1 MASALLQKLVSYLAV
16 QVTPARQ
23 QWPAGQHLPGPVG
36 IRRKMKLTFLVL
48 TGGKMRRRSNAKS
61 RLSWQSVVAAMALI
75 WLGTFP
81 GVYAQSFFTL
91 VPCRLEVIC
100 LLPSEITTSSSLEKE
115 FCDQVAKRLTSEQGP
130 AWRVSAAP
138 PSSDDQAILC
148 AALRRD
154 LHFDPP
160 ESWRK
165 LALRDK
171 VAVVAVKRTGLGWHV
186 MARDW
191 DVRVERLGPLVKKT
205 APTWCGVTQAAVEA
219 VQEALV
225 PVARIRLVEQ
235 QAVRLDL
242 QGSLLMEERPPWPR
256 RQFLA
261 LARYED
267 RDGNAR
273 AVVPL
278 PWTILQSPEGPPA
291 EDGSV
296 GCQIISGVKN
306 PLSARRRGRVQ
317 LLAWAVTP
325 QSHSVTISLKNR
337 QDPQKPLVGYEVL
350 AQPNGEGSPQFLGRT
365 NFAGQVEIPAQDPP
379 GWKLIWVKHG
389 RRVLAKVPVVD
400 GSAEFTELALPDDD
414 PRLLAEG
421 YLMSVQDQLVDLVT
435 LRSVLIARLRARIA
449 AGDWDPAIRLRDQL
463 LQLKS
468 REIFSSELT
477 QQQQRLFCPDPV
489 GQKQIDKMFE
499 ETRRLVNLY
508 LNPREVEEL
517 VKEIAMKAPRRTG
530 TP

>member
-1 MASALLQKLVSYLAV
+1 M
-16 QVTPARQ
+16 
-23 QWPAGQHLPGPVG
+23 
-36 IRRKMKLTFLVL
+36 
-48 TGGKMRRRSNAKS
+48 MRRQPIEKT
-61 RLSWQSVVAAMALI
+61 RLLREALI
-75 WLGTFP
+75 AAAALAWLGAFP
-81 GVYAQSFFTL
+81 VVYGQSFFTL
-91 VPCRLEVIC
+91 VPCRLNVIC
-100 LLPSEITTSSSLEKE
+100 LLPPEIATSTGLEQE
-115 FCDQVAKRLTSEQGP
+115 FCRQLGERLASEQGP
-130 AWRVSAAP
+130 AWRVSVAP
-138 PSSDDQAILC
+138 PSAEDRAILR

-154 LHFDPP
+154 LPFDPP
-160 ESWRK
+160 TSWRK
-165 LALRDK
+165 VALRDK
-171 VAVVAVKRTGLGWHV
+171 VVVLAVKRTGLGWHV
-186 MARDW
+186 VSRDW
-191 DVRVERLGPLVKKT
+191 DVRVERLGPLVEHT
-205 APTWCGVTQAAVEA
+205 APTWSGVLAAAAETVRRA
-219 VQEALV
+219 VV
-225 PVARIRLVEQ
+225 PVAQIRLVEQ

-242 QGSLLMEERPPWPR
+242 QGSLLMEERSPLPR

-296 GCQIISGVKN
+296 SCQIISGLKN

-325 QSHSVTISLKNR
+325 RSRSVVLSLRNR
-337 QDPQKPLVGYEVL
+337 QDSQKPLVGYEVL
-350 AQPNGEGSPQFLGRT
+350 AQPDGEGSPQFLGRT
-365 NFAGQVEIPAQDPP
+365 DFAGQVEIPTEDPP
-379 GWKLIWVKHG
+379 GWKLLWVKHG
-389 RRVLAKVPVVD
+389 RRVLAKVPLVD
-400 GSAEFTELALPDDD
+400 GSTEFTELALPDDD

-449 AGDWDPAIRLRDQL
+449 AGDWEQAIRLRDQL

-468 REIFSSELT
+468 REVFSSELT

-517 VKEIAMKAPRRTG
+517 VKEIAMKAPRRTD

>member
-1 MASALLQKLVSYLAV
+1 
-16 QVTPARQ
+16 
-23 QWPAGQHLPGPVG
+23 
-36 IRRKMKLTFLVL
+36 
-48 TGGKMRRRSNAKS
+48 MRRRSTGKTHLPWEILLGAT
-61 RLSWQSVVAAMALI
+61 VLI
-75 WLGTFP
+75 WLGAFQRVS
-81 GVYAQSFFTL
+81 GQSFFTL

-100 LLPSEITTSSSLEKE
+100 LLPPEFDTSNDLEHE
-115 FCDQVAKRLTSEQGP
+115 FCDQLAERLASEQGP
-130 AWRVSAAP
+130 AWRVSVAP
-138 PSSDDQAILC
+138 PSFQDRAILR

-154 LHFDPP
+154 LNFDPP
-160 ESWRK
+160 TSWRK

-171 VAVVAVKRTGLGWHV
+171 VAVVAVRRSGLGWHIL
-186 MARDW
+186 ARDW
-191 DVRVERLGPLVKKT
+191 DVRVERLGPLVEKT
-205 APTWCGVTQAAVEA
+205 VPTWSDVPEAAAESVR
-219 VQEALV
+219 QALV

-242 QGSLLMEERPPWPR
+242 QGSLLMAERPTLPGR
-256 RQFLA
+256 LFLT

-296 GCQIISGVKN
+296 SCQVISGLKN

-325 QSHSVTISLKNR
+325 QVRPVTISLKNR
-337 QDPQKPLVGYEVL
+337 QAPQNPLVGYEVL
-350 AQPNGEGSPQFLGRT
+350 AQPGGEGSPQVLGRT
-365 NFAGQVEIPAQDPP
+365 DFAGQVEVPAQAPP
-379 GWKLIWVKHG
+379 GWKLLWVRHG
-389 RRVLAKVPVVD
+389 RRVLAKVPLVD
-400 GSAEFTELALPDDD
+400 GSNEFTELALPDDD

-449 AGDWDPAIRLRDQL
+449 NGDWDQAIRLRDQL

-477 QQQQRLFCPDPV
+477 QQQQRLLCPDPV

-517 VKEIAMKAPRRTG
+517 VKEIAMKAPRRSD